1 MKATELL
8 SQIKIASPCHARW
21 EDMSGDE
28 RSRFCGQCEKHVYNF
43 SAMNAEEVADLI
55 RSKEGKLCGRFY
67 RRRDGT
73 ILTAN
78 CPVGAAKYLFR
89 VKAFLGTS
97 AALVL
102 TATAVLVGRGDT
114 THRPKGPFAQKC
126 DNILWTVKGW
136 LGLNPKPRV
145 TMGVVCMPISPPPNT
160 VPPANG
166 NSAGQNVAKSQ
177 SGR

>member
-1 MKATELL
+1 
-8 SQIKIASPCHARW
+8 
-21 EDMSGDE
+21 
-28 RSRFCGQCEKHVYNF
+28 
-43 SAMNAEEVADLI
+43 VADLI

-73 ILTAN
+73 ILIGN

-102 TATAVLVGRGDT
+102 TATAALVGRGET

-145 TMGVVCMPISPPPNT
+145 MGEIYVSPPPT
-160 VPPANG
+160 PSPGTKPSA
-166 NSAGQNVAKSQ
+166 NSAPTSKPAKK
-177 SGR
+177 GTP